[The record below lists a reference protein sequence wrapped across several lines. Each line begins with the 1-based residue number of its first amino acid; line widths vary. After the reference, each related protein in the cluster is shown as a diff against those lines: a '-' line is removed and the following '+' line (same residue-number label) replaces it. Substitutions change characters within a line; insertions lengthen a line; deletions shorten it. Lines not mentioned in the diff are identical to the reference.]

1 MVYWITGNS
10 ESGKTALAHILK
22 DQIPNSIVISGGQVR
37 SVWKTEHYD
46 YETIAKIAKLLELE
60 GFVVIIECIGPVAG
74 EMKRYK
80 KMFKEFIEIPMPFGI
95 DGKGRKIR

>member
-10 ESGKTALAHILK
+10 GSGKTTLAHTLR

-37 SVWKTEHYD
+37 KVWETEQYD
-46 YETIAKIAKLLELE
+46 YETIAKIAALLELE
-60 GFVVIIECIGPVAG
+60 GYVVIIECIGPRAN

-80 KMFKEFIEIPMPFGI
+80 KMFKEFIQIQMPFGK
-95 DGKGRKIR
+95 DAKGREIR